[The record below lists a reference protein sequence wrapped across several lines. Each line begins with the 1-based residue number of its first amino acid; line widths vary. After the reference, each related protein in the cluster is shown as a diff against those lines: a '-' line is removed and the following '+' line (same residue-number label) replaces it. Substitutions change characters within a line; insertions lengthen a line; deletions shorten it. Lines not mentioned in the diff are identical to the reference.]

1 MAYKKGSSFGWWLY
15 MHRVLLVGKWNGKFY
30 ILVFCMYL
38 FCRSAIKVS
47 KGVTVQVSEECN
59 VV

>member
-1 MAYKKGSSFGWWLY
+1 MR
-15 MHRVLLVGKWNGKFY
+15 RVLLVGKWNGKFY

-38 FCRSAIKVS
+38 FCRSAIEVS

-59 VV
+59 IV